1 MTQEELI
8 RERDFY
14 RAKLDESNAR
24 VKTLE
29 FDLAELQKRDVELS
43 KRCSE
48 LANKGNYR
56 PKPKRF
62 HQDDASMVELVDT
75 LDLGSSAERRGGSTP
90 SRRTKQGSV
99 PL

>member
-14 RAKLDESNAR
+14 RAKLEESDAR

-43 KRCSE
+43 KRVQNSQTRVTIVR
-48 LANKGNYR
+48 NQNGFIR
-56 PKPKRF
+56 
-62 HQDDASMVELVDT
+62 T
-75 LDLGSSAERRGGSTP
+75 ST
-90 SRRTKQGSV
+90 SWA
-99 PL
+99 